1 MGRLIEETG
10 LYLHDMMKE
19 NEDLCED
26 LANRKNYAI
35 VVDEIFVHTCSNE
48 EARCQLHIVGES
60 LISTQLALGLTKSKI
75 SLMN

>member
-26 LANRKNYAI
+26 LATRKNYAL
-35 VVDEIFVHTCSNE
+35 VVDEIFFDTCSNV
-48 EARCQLHIVGES
+48 EARCKLRIVGES
-60 LISTQLALGLTKSKI
+60 LISSQLALGLTKSKI
-75 SLMN
+75 SKMN